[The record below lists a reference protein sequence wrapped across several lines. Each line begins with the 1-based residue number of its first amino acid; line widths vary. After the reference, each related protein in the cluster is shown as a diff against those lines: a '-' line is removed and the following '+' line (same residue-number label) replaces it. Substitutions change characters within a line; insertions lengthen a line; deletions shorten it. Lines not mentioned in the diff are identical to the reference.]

1 MAKFGKKY
9 VEAAKK
15 VDRTKTYS
23 VAEAVKLAKETNIA
37 KFDASVE
44 VSFKLNVDPRHADQQ
59 IRGAMVLPHGT
70 GKTQKVCVITQGP
83 KEQEAKD
90 AGADFVGGK
99 ELLEDIQKGWFDFD
113 VIVATPNM
121 MSELGK
127 LGRLLGP
134 KGLMPNPKT
143 GTVTMDVA
151 KAVEDI
157 KKGKVE
163 YRVDKEGNINLMIGK
178 VSFDDEKLVD
188 NFNALLK
195 VISKARPAAVK
206 GTYIKNLVISTTM
219 GPGVKVTVEK

>member
-1 MAKFGKKY
+1 MAKVGKKY
-9 VEAAKK
+9 AEAAKK
-15 VDRTKTYS
+15 VDRSKTYS
-23 VAEAVKLAKETNIA
+23 VAEAVKLAKETNYA

-59 IRGAMVLPHGT
+59 IRGAMVLPNGT

-99 ELLEDIQKGWFDFD
+99 ELLDEMQKGWFDFD

-121 MSELGK
+121 MGELGK
-127 LGRLLGP
+127 LGRVLGP

-178 VSFDDEKLVD
+178 VSFDDEKLVE
-188 NFNALLK
+188 NFNAIYNTIVL
-195 VISKARPAAVK
+195 
-206 GTYIKNLVISTTM
+206 TTTM
-219 GPGVKVTVEK
+219 GPGIRVEIVK

>member
-44 VSFKLNVDPRHADQQ
+44 VSFKLNVDPRH
-59 IRGAMVLPHGT
+59 AMVLPHGT

-121 MSELGK
+121 MGELGK

>member
-9 VEAAKK
+9 AEAAKLI
-15 VDRTKTYS
+15 DRSKAYS
-23 VAEAVKLAKETNIA
+23 IEEAVKLAKETNVA

-44 VSFKLNVDPRHADQQ
+44 VCFKLNVDPRHADQQ

-70 GKTQKVCVITQGP
+70 GKSAKVCVITQGP

-99 ELLEDIQKGWFDFD
+99 ELLEEIKKGWFGFD

-121 MSELGK
+121 MGELGK

-151 KAVEDI
+151 KAVEEI

-163 YRVDKEGNINLMIGK
+163 YRTDKAGNINLMIGK
-178 VSFDDEKLVD
+178 VSFADEQLVE
-188 NFNALLK
+188 NFKAIYNT
-195 VISKARPAAVK
+195 VVKARPAAVK
-206 GTYIKNLVISTTM
+206 GTYIKNLVMATTM
-219 GPGVKVTVEK
+219 GPGIHVEIVK